1 MSFPLEGTGY
11 EVGGLSLIKGGPEP
25 ELGKQFID
33 WCYTKKAQ
41 DLFQEWNR
49 LPVNPAA
56 TVVEGAITLDKIKLI
71 DYNMILAGESKDEW
85 VTAWRDRIG
94 K

>member
-1 MSFPLEGTGY
+1 MTFPSEGTGY

-33 WCYTKKAQ
+33 WCFTKQAQ
-41 DLFQEWNR
+41 DLFQKYSR
-49 LPVNPAA
+49 LPINPKA
-56 TVVEGAITLDKIKLI
+56 TVAEGAVTLDQVKLI
-71 DYNMILAGESKDEW
+71 DYDAIWAGENKDAM

-94 K
+94 Q